1 MYSGVVCFL
10 FAGHSFSFSDEFHP
24 SDNDDGFSVY
34 VSAMY
39 WYCIKKYEKLLKCQH
54 EFPTTSAACTCSA
67 DGEEEESGKE
77 GGHVHVTESRRRTRT
92 RSDDSS
98 RNDGSADEE
107 SVDHVSA
114 LLMSRRSRQR
124 QQLRIEPLHQL
135 HGDPPIVECDTSFD
149 DDKQQNNRLTRE
161 EFDDDCWGAD

>member
-1 MYSGVVCFL
+1 MNFQRHQPPVPV
-10 FAGHSFSFSDEFHP
+10 A
-24 SDNDDGFSVY
+24 
-34 VSAMY
+34 
-39 WYCIKKYEKLLKCQH
+39 
-54 EFPTTSAACTCSA
+54 A

-114 LLMSRRSRQR
+114 LLMSRGSRQR
-124 QQLRIEPLHQL
+124 